1 MTKTFA
7 LLSVLTILLFGGAV
21 VDQSAHGADACK
33 RKTFDTK
40 LVADACANGGVAKA
54 KDVMKKW
61 VKEVKSKQA
70 GLECATCHSKMAPT
84 YDLKP
89 DGLETYKK
97 LGGQ

>member
-1 MTKTFA
+1 MRKTLFLSA
-7 LLSVLTILLFGGAV
+7 LSVLLIGGAFV
-21 VDQSAHGADACK
+21 HGTADSADACK
-33 RKTFDTK
+33 RTKFDTK
-40 LVADACANGGVAKA
+40 LVADACTNGGVAKA

-89 DGLETYKK
+89 DGLATFKK